1 MFHEAASGVQR
12 AVSENT
18 ADKTAEERF
27 LHLIEEILPKN
38 RVAEQAL
45 RDKLLGVRGY
55 TPAPET
61 RLLWRRF
68 QAEANLFRA
77 ENVPIETALAKLSN
91 QYDKIVGAMTIE
103 WDGVAETMPQAALRL
118 RDPRPQR
125 ARARLASDHGP
136 LAARAGNAQRPVCA
150 NAGAAPQ
157 AGEQRGHARLSRLCM
172 AGTPAIRLHPGRL
185 LYVPR
190 CNRARGRAAGAE
202 AARRSGRAA

>member
-1 MFHEAASGVQR
+1 MSYPEVDPLNWQTVQPEIDWLLKARLGPEQVEGWLQQWSDLATMSAAASGVPHR

-27 LHLIEEILPKN
+27 LHLIEEILPKY

-77 ENVPIETALAKLSN
+77 ENVPIEGRGWPSCPISTTRS
-91 QYDKIVGAMTIE
+91 
-103 WDGVAETMPQAALRL
+103 W
-118 RDPRPQR
+118 
-125 ARARLASDHGP
+125 
-136 LAARAGNAQRPVCA
+136 
-150 NAGAAPQ
+150 AP
-157 AGEQRGHARLSRLCM
+157 
-172 AGTPAIRLHPGRL
+172 
-185 LYVPR
+185 
-190 CNRARGRAAGAE
+190 
-202 AARRSGRAA
+202 